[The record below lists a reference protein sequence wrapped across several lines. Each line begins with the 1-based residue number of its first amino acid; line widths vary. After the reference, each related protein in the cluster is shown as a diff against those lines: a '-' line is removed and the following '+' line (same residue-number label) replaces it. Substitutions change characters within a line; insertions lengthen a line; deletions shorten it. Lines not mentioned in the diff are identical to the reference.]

1 MLCGSGFARR
11 HQQAAAQLHAAG
23 DEQKDHQHRGS
34 VGHCRQRIGIQPQA
48 DDHGIGHGVKLCC
61 HHAQDNGQRVPQQR
75 GPHCPGQQRILF
87 VHTNTLFSQKIKPAG
102 NLSPRPPAGSFSV
115 APAGVEPT
123 MGESKSPALPL
134 GDGAPVRISIVE
146 FLSFV
151 KQKRFFPVCTK
162 CFTISIQCPC
172 HHAIRLLIFRFIF
185 PKSIDTTLIA

>member
-1 MLCGSGFARR
+1 
-11 HQQAAAQLHAAG
+11 
-23 DEQKDHQHRGS
+23 
-34 VGHCRQRIGIQPQA
+34 
-48 DDHGIGHGVKLCC
+48 
-61 HHAQDNGQRVPQQR
+61 
-75 GPHCPGQQRILF
+75 
-87 VHTNTLFSQKIKPAG
+87 
-102 NLSPRPPAGSFSV
+102 
-115 APAGVEPT
+115 

>member
-1 MLCGSGFARR
+1 MLCGSGLARR
-11 HQQAAAQLHAAG
+11 HQQTAAQLHTAG

-48 DDHGIGHGVKLCC
+48 DDHGVGHGVKLCC

-75 GPHCPGQQRILF
+75 RPHCPGQQRIFF
-87 VHTNTLFSQKIKPAG
+87 VHTNNLLFTKRKPAW
-102 NLSPRPPAGSFSV
+102 NLSLRPPAGSFSV

-162 CFTISIQCPC
+162 YFTISIQCPC
-172 HHAIRLLIFRFIF
+172 HNANRLPIFRFIF